1 MTPGSLIT
9 LFRLTVRALFR
20 IILGLLPLL
29 ALLLLPWRLLSWL
42 LPLSF
47 SITGVS
53 LFTGVSSA
61 FGSLLALFPFHLG
74 GVLVFG
80 AGGAS
85 LLFAASLSFV
95 LVLRRIAF
103 RTPLLLDAPS

>member
-29 ALLLLPWRLLSWL
+29 ALLLPWRLLSWL

-85 LLFAASLSFV
+85 FLFAASLSFV